1 MRPLDHNLA
10 ELLRACARPRT
21 EVSAASFAQLERNIS
36 GWQDL
41 IRGAVEHG
49 ILPMLYSRLL
59 EIPEAVPSDVL
70 QLARREF
77 ERNAFHCMTNAE
89 ELLHVLGEFEEA
101 GLAAMPFKGVV
112 LGASAYDDMTMRP
125 AGDIDLLIHYR
136 DLQRATEI
144 LKHRGYEL
152 KTKTLEDG
160 SPEAKD
166 YFEFHFERESDG
178 MVLELRW
185 KLELTQPRYGY
196 ELGLDWLWDR
206 RRSLSLAGA
215 QVPNLDPVSSLL
227 VLCMHGSKHAWSR
240 WMWVCDVAK
249 VIESEPGLDWELT
262 RREAKRV
269 GLERCLAL
277 GVLLAW
283 RNAGAE
289 VPQDVRRKLEC
300 DRDVSNLADFFTKSI
315 LENPG
320 AMPAG
325 RMPYHLRILGFRDRV
340 RMLVSPSILQ
350 PNDRDRAAIRLPRAL
365 EPLYYVIRPFRV
377 LFDRT
382 AR

>member
-21 EVSAASFAQLERNIS
+21 DASAASIAQLARNIS
-36 GWQDL
+36 RWQDL
-41 IRGAVEHG
+41 IHGAAEHG
-49 ILPMLYSRLL
+49 ILPTLYSRLL

-70 QLARREF
+70 QLAKREF

-89 ELLHVLGEFEEA
+89 ELLHVLRAFEEA
-101 GLAAMPFKGVV
+101 GLATMPFKGVV
-112 LGASAYDDMTMRP
+112 LSTSAYRDMTMRP

-136 DLQRATEI
+136 DLHRATEI
-144 LKHRGYEL
+144 LKQRGYEL
-152 KTKTLEDG
+152 KTKTLQDG

-196 ELGLDWLWDR
+196 DLGLDWVWDR
-206 RRSLSLAGA
+206 RGSLLLAGA
-215 QVPNLDPVSSLL
+215 EVPNLDPMSSLL

-249 VIESEPGLDWELT
+249 LIESQPGLDWEFA

-283 RNAGAE
+283 RGAGAG
-289 VPQDVRRKLEC
+289 VPQDVRRKFER
-300 DRDVSNLADFFTKSI
+300 DRDVSNLVDFFAKSI

-320 AMPAG
+320 AMPEG

-350 PNDRDRAAIRLPRAL
+350 PNERDRAAIRLPRVL
-365 EPLYYVIRPFRV
+365 EPLYYLIRPFRV
-377 LFDRT
+377 LFDR
-382 AR
+382 APR

>member
-10 ELLRACARPRT
+10 EFLRACARPRT
-21 EVSAASFAQLERNIS
+21 EVSAASFAQLARNIS
-36 GWQDL
+36 GWQGL

-59 EIPEAVPSDVL
+59 KIPEAVPSDVL
-70 QLARREF
+70 QLARRAF
-77 ERNAFHCMTNAE
+77 ERNAFHCMTNTE

-112 LGASAYDDMTMRP
+112 LGASAYGDMTMRP

-136 DLQRATEI
+136 DLQRASEI

-152 KTKTLEDG
+152 KTKTLDDG

-196 ELGLDWLWDR
+196 ELGLDWFWDR

-215 QVPNLDPVSSLL
+215 EVPNLDPVSSLL

-249 VIESEPGLDWELT
+249 LIESEPALDWEFA
-262 RREAKRV
+262 RQEAKRV

-283 RNAGAE
+283 RGVGAE
-289 VPQDVRRKLEC
+289 VPQDVRRNFEC
-300 DRDVSNLADFFTKSI
+300 DRDVSNLVDFFSTSI

-320 AMPAG
+320 AMPEG

-340 RMLVSPSILQ
+340 RMLVSASILH
-350 PNDRDRAAIRLPRAL
+350 PNERDRAAIKLPRVL

-377 LFDRT
+377 FFDRT